1 MKNRDEEIFMRV
13 YWSIASMRI
22 RTCIAARSKLK
33 LRCSPASMKTATTL
47 GYYAVC
53 LNATL
58 PWSEPALH
66 TTRVRRPHEK
76 SQRTT
81 SKSERP
87 LTSFFSIP
95 CFFGSVLS
103 EDHGRVRYEVVLT

>member
-1 MKNRDEEIFMRV
+1 MKNTDEENYMRE

-22 RTCIAARSKLK
+22 CTCIASRSKLK
-33 LRCSPASMKTATTL
+33 LRCSSASMKTATTL
-47 GYYAVC
+47 GYYTVC

-87 LTSFFSIP
+87 LASFFSIP
-95 CFFGSVLS
+95 CFFGSMLS
-103 EDHGRVRYEVVLT
+103 EDHGHVRCEVVLT

>member
-1 MKNRDEEIFMRV
+1 MKNKDEEIFIRG
-13 YWSIASMRI
+13 YWSIASMMT
-22 RTCIAARSKLK
+22 RTCIAARREVK
-33 LRCSPASMKTATTL
+33 LRSSSASMKTATTL
-47 GYYAVC
+47 GYYTVC

-87 LTSFFSIP
+87 LASFFSIP
-95 CFFGSVLS
+95 CFSGSVLS
-103 EDHGRVRYEVVLT
+103 KDHGHVRCEVVLT

>member
-1 MKNRDEEIFMRV
+1 MKNTDEEICISG

-33 LRCSPASMKTATTL
+33 LRCISASMKTATTL
-47 GYYAVC
+47 GYYTVC

-87 LTSFFSIP
+87 LASFFSIP
-95 CFFGSVLS
+95 CFFGSMLS
-103 EDHGRVRYEVVLT
+103 EDHGHVRFEVVLM